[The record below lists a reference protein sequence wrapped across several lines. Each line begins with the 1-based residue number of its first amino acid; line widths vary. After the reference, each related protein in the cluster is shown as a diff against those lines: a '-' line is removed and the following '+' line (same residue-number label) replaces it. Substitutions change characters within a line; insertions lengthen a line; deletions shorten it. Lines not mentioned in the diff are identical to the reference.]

1 MKRIIRYSEIRAFQR
16 CRRKWL
22 NGYVLGLRLPE
33 FDGEYEPKI
42 KRDAGTLVHADL
54 ERYYNGD
61 SPVPGVWL
69 KTQDPTGGTFAA
81 EWSKVFD
88 LAQIMLDGYAQWLL
102 EEGFDQGE
110 RTHGTEV
117 EVDVPMGAMLGDEV
131 VLRVHIDRIVEDLD
145 FGGFIIEDTKTVDS
159 IDKDSSFDIDWQL
172 RTYVLAARDILGLNV
187 IAARHNM
194 LRRVKRTARATP
206 PFYARTSVILSD
218 EILASHERALR
229 GVLTDIIQ
237 TYHDLENGGVD
248 YVAYPN
254 PTKDC
259 SWDCDFLPICAMHD
273 DGSDLSGVRETLY
286 IKREA

>member
-1 MKRIIRYSEIRAFQR
+1 M
-16 CRRKWL
+16 

-54 ERYYNGD
+54 EQYYNGETER
-61 SPVPGVWL
+61 PGAWL
-69 KTQDPTGGTFAA
+69 KTQDKPSGNFAS
-81 EWSKVFD
+81 EWGKVYE
-88 LAQIMLDGYAQWLL
+88 LAQIMLDGYAQWLS

-117 EVDVPMGAMLGDEV
+117 EVDVPMGTMLGDEV
-131 VLRVHIDRIVEDLD
+131 ILRVHIDRIVEDLD
-145 FGGFIIEDTKTVDS
+145 FGGFIIEDTKTVDT
-159 IDKDSSFDIDWQL
+159 IAKDNSFDLDWQL
-172 RTYVLAARDILGLNV
+172 RTYALAARDVLGLNV

-218 EILASHERALR
+218 TILAAHADALD
-229 GVLTDIIQ
+229 GVLYSMVR
-237 TYHDLENGGVD
+237 TYQDLEGQTESINWL
-248 YVAYPN
+248 AYPN

-286 IKREA
+286 IKREATA